1 MLDTDLTS
9 VTHDAPNFKPRLYGI
24 GMLVVAIVFAG
35 IYGVNRFNQIDLAR
49 DMQTWQ
55 EKLNLIAES
64 RTSEVSNWVSENFKE
79 LRTLADNPSL
89 QLYMTELQML
99 KSPDQKLSRQSES
112 SGEPSQKAYLRN
124 LLIFTAQRSG
134 FATQSGTANIPAN
147 VQQGSKSG
155 LAIIDSNNTVLVSTL
170 MTSSVKDIM
179 IDHVKQAVAGQEA
192 LIDIRKDKE
201 GAPYIGFVVP
211 IFSIQ
216 GDHNA
221 ASQIGRVVGIKT
233 LDTNLFGLLKHPGT
247 TENTLETILVRNTGE
262 KLEYLTPLL
271 DGTEALGKAVTFDT
285 SKLAEA
291 RMSQVSGS
299 FISEMKDYRD
309 KTVLATSRTIAG
321 TPWALVVKI
330 DRSEALAESG
340 QRRAGLEAFFFML
353 IAFIV
358 MMVVAIWWWAH
369 SKRSMVMSTYFRKL
383 AAKAQAQEQLLRLVA
398 DHQPEPIYIVD
409 VDQNVQFANQQAASE
424 AHMSSNNII
433 GKSLSDVRGSAR
445 AKQISEQCDVVLKG
459 GQITY
464 NVQRMIEHTKEKVI
478 RSAYVPLDHIPVVTL
493 PEHTAGV
500 LIVEQDI
507 SEVVHEREQRLE
519 TQRQLIETLVT
530 LVDKRDPFAA
540 NHSQLVSQIAYE
552 VAVEMELDNITTETT
567 RIAGS
572 LMNIGKI
579 VVPTELLTKTAA
591 LTAEEKRIIHDSMNA
606 AADLLDGIS
615 FDGPVAE
622 TLRQWQEKWDGTG
635 PLGLKGEAVLIS
647 ARIIAVANAFIGM
660 ISPRSWRTA
669 IPIESANKFL
679 LDQADAH
686 FDRRVVIAM
695 VNFVEN
701 HSGKVWLDQVLKGH
715 KNAAA

>member
-1 MLDTDLTS
+1 MSDGDQNALM
-9 VTHDAPNFKPRLYGI
+9 HEAPSFKPRLYGI
-24 GMLVVAIVFAG
+24 GMLVAAIVFAG
-35 IYGVNRFNQIDLAR
+35 VYGVTRFNEIDLAR

-64 RTSEVSNWVSENFKE
+64 RTAEVNNWVSNNFKE

-89 QLYMTELQML
+89 QLYMTELQMM
-99 KSPDQKLSRQSES
+99 KPPDQKISRQSS
-112 SGEPSQKAYLRN
+112 TSGEPSQKAYLRN

-134 FATQSGTANIPAN
+134 FTNPSSTAAIPAN
-147 VQQGSKSG
+147 VQQGGKSG
-155 LAIIDSNNTVLVSTL
+155 LAIIDDNNTVLVSTL
-170 MTSSVKDIM
+170 MSSAVKDIM
-179 IDHVKQAVAGQEA
+179 IDHVKQSVAGQEA

-201 GAPYIGFVVP
+201 GAPYIGFIVP

-216 GDHNA
+216 GDRTPS
-221 ASQIGRVVGIKT
+221 SQIGRVVGIKT
-233 LDTNLFGLLKHPGT
+233 LDANLFGLLQHPGT
-247 TENTLETILVRNTGE
+247 TENTLETILVRYSGDR
-262 KLEYLTPLL
+262 LEYLTPLL
-271 DGTEALGKAVTFDT
+271 DGTEALGKSLAFDI

-291 RMSQVSGS
+291 RMSQVTGS
-299 FISEMKDYRD
+299 FVSEMQDYRN
-309 KTVLATSRTIAG
+309 KSVLATSRTVAG

-330 DRSEALAESG
+330 DRAEALMESG

-358 MMVVAIWWWAH
+358 LMVVAIWWWAH

-409 VDQNVQFANQQAASE
+409 EKQTVQFANQKAASD
-424 AHMSSNNII
+424 ANMSQGTVI
-433 GKSLSDVRGSAR
+433 GKTLRDVRGGAR
-445 AKQISEQCDVVLKG
+445 AGQIAEQCEIVLKG
-459 GQITY
+459 GQIIY
-464 NVQRMIEHTKEKVI
+464 NVQRIIEHTKEKII

-493 PEHTAGV
+493 PEHTPGV

-519 TQRQLIETLVT
+519 TQRQLIETLVM

-552 VAVEMELDNITTETT
+552 VAVEMELDNVTAETT

-591 LTAEEKRIIHDSMNA
+591 LTTDEKRVIHESMNA
-606 AADLLDGIS
+606 AAELLDGIS

-635 PLGLKGEAVLIS
+635 PLGLKGEAILVS

-679 LDQADAH
+679 LDQADTH

-701 HSGKVWLDQVLKGH
+701 HSGKAWLDQMLKGQ
-715 KNAAA
+715 KTAA